1 MVPYNIY
8 QRSKQYISSSNLNNS
23 ARYFLL
29 ILVSVILV
37 LALIHIPNPTY
48 IDRALGQE
56 ISSSNNHQLN
66 VTFNSIKINN
76 DHDPLFPGEWKID
89 SYVNGQ
95 RTQLWLGSEL
105 TRVDTGQTITFR
117 EKSVNVII
125 PANGTLRIVTVGV
138 EFDIDPQD
146 GLPNIAGILDK
157 DLPLSD
163 YSDEVG
169 NSIEHL
175 IAFDRNDAIGI
186 VAKEYSAK
194 SNFGIGH
201 HDECSQSVGEA
212 GDLYDE
218 VDTSCDFRLRYTIT
232 ENENTD

>member
-1 MVPYNIY
+1 MND
-8 QRSKQYISSSNLNNS
+8 S

-56 ISSSNNHQLN
+56 ISSSSNRQLN

-95 RTQLWLGSEL
+95 RT
-105 TRVDTGQTITFR
+105 GQTITFR
-117 EKSVNVII
+117 EKNVNVII

-186 VAKEYSAK
+186 VAKEYNAK

-201 HDECSQSVGEA
+201 HDECSESVGEA

-218 VDTSCDFRLRYTIT
+218 VDTSCDFRLRYSIT
-232 ENENTD
+232 ENENSD

>member
-1 MVPYNIY
+1 MNDSV
-8 QRSKQYISSSNLNNS
+8 
-23 ARYFLL
+23 RYFLL

-37 LALIHIPNPTY
+37 LTLILQPWSTHLN

-56 ISSSNNHQLN
+56 ISSFSNRQLN

-117 EKSVNVII
+117 EKNVNVII

-186 VAKEYSAK
+186 VTKEYSAK

-232 ENENTD
+232 EKENID